1 MSLPTFTFSTTAHE
15 VADAL
20 ADTIHGK
27 NVLITGTSLNGI
39 GFEAARTI
47 AKYANMVIITG
58 YNLERL
64 KLSEEAI
71 KKDIPGT
78 NIHPLVL
85 DLTSLASVHKAAAE
99 VIIHNA
105 AHGGGPFQPTVDG
118 FESQMST
125 AHIAPFLL
133 TKLLTPKLLAANSPT
148 YTPRVV
154 MVSSEGHTFGNGV
167 DLEAIAHPKPE
178 KYSSSDGYFQ
188 AKSANVLFAIELSK
202 RAEGKIK
209 AYSLHPG
216 NIFTNLMHKPD
227 NKAFLIGLGALTPD
241 GQPDHTKMAF
251 KTMGQG
257 AATTLVAAFDPRIEG
272 EIPFIASMLA
282 LLIELPDQSGSY
294 LCDCVVANDKAA
306 AHSTDPKT
314 AEKLWTV
321 TEEALG
327 EEFTF

>member
-15 VADAL
+15 VADTL

-58 YNLERL
+58 YHLERL

-85 DLTSLASVHKAAAE
+85 DLTSLASVRKAVAE
-99 VIIHNA
+99 VNTFPGPLHVIIHNA

-133 TKLLTPKLLAANSPT
+133 TKLLAPKLLAAKSPT

-202 RAEGKIK
+202 RAQGKIK

-251 KTMGQG
+251 KSMGQG
-257 AATTLVAAFDPRIEG
+257 AATTLVAAFDPRIE
-272 EIPFIASMLA
+272 
-282 LLIELPDQSGSY
+282 DQAGSY
-294 LCDCVVANDKAA
+294 LCDCVGANDKAA
-306 AHSTDPKT
+306 PHSTDPKT